1 MTQTLKDFLS
11 AQRNLVGVAGFDL
24 RSIVSNRRAKF
35 PIRGIVRKGVFADP
49 AGGSY
54 AEFCAG
60 LRAPFVRDF
69 RLFSFTR
76 SYREKM
82 DVRRWLGNYQTH
94 FNVITVYIPPL
105 TLL

>member
-35 PIRGIVRKGVFADP
+35 PIRGIVHKGVFADP

-60 LRAPFVRDF
+60 LRAPSVRDF

-82 DVRRWLGNYQTH
+82 DVRRWLGNYQPH
-94 FNVITVYIPPL
+94 IHLIAPYISMA
-105 TLL
+105 